1 MSAKCEVCGKGL
13 QFGHNVSH
21 SKHATNRSWK
31 PNLQKVKVMQGGKQ
45 VKLRICSRCL
55 RTMRKSA

>member
-1 MSAKCEVCGKGL
+1 MSAKCEMCGKGL
-13 QFGHNVSH
+13 QFGHSVSH

-31 PNLQKVKVMQGGKQ
+31 PNLQKVKVVQGNKE
-45 VKLRICSRCL
+45 VRLRICSRCL